1 MACLQ
6 ETPVSIREIGQSWEY
21 SCSSAGE
28 ITVPERVGINN
39 ALKTFFFP
47 SGFCPCVGFF
57 TIGSNH
63 FCNPDLRSSTFDLH
77 GPVAKKQRL
86 YDSS

>member
-39 ALKTFFFP
+39 ALKTFFF
-47 SGFCPCVGFF
+47 SKWLLSLCGIFHNREQ
-57 TIGSNH
+57 S
-63 FCNPDLRSSTFDLH
+63 LL
-77 GPVAKKQRL
+77 
-86 YDSS
+86 